1 MVYILSTVDKSDNST
16 ACPEEELCIKI
27 LNIDNLKLNVFEN
40 KIIHNTSV
48 RQHANKQNSVIIASY
63 MLYFICSKTRV
74 EDEESETENGGCY
87 RPRCAC

>member
-40 KIIHNTSV
+40 
-48 RQHANKQNSVIIASY
+48 
-63 MLYFICSKTRV
+63 
-74 EDEESETENGGCY
+74 
-87 RPRCAC
+87 